1 MKTYTGDVKIT
12 KENQKEWKDKLKL
25 VEKITGYLYVYS
37 NISLPKLTS
46 IGGDLYVHSNVS
58 LETPKLTSVGG
69 DLSVHSNI
77 SLPKLTSVGGY
88 LSVYSNI
95 SLLKLTSI
103 GGDLSVY
110 SNVSLPKFTS
120 IGGDLYVYSQISH
133 ELEKRL
139 WEKNK
144 KNKWTICDLQS
155 DWLIERVS
163 KKADSEFTINN
174 VSLPLKLF
182 SKIRSGSLSAKE
194 VFAIQNTEQRRVA
207 YEKMDKKKMKELE
220 NYKVLD
226 EVKDDGCGN
235 PMKIVSF
242 EMKGYDSPFYFLNC
256 FCASTKR
263 EYFVE
268 TRETECWAA
277 KSASFGLSK
286 GTEFEKEW

>member
-1 MKTYTGDVKIT
+1 M
-12 KENQKEWKDKLKL
+12 
-25 VEKITGYLYVYS
+25 
-37 NISLPKLTS
+37 
-46 IGGDLYVHSNVS
+46 
-58 LETPKLTSVGG
+58 
-69 DLSVHSNI
+69 
-77 SLPKLTSVGGY
+77 
-88 LSVYSNI
+88 
-95 SLLKLTSI
+95 
-103 GGDLSVY
+103 
-110 SNVSLPKFTS
+110 
-120 IGGDLYVYSQISH
+120 
-133 ELEKRL
+133 
-139 WEKNK
+139 
-144 KNKWTICDLQS
+144 QS